1 MTRLQVPSTN
11 HRLLIRAICLAAGI
25 ALAPVPVRAQWPVID
40 VSNLVQN
47 TMTAARALEE
57 IDNQVT
63 QIQQTVQMLRYAAR
77 NLTAL
82 PSSIAEQLD
91 ESVSQITSLMNQ
103 AQGILYSVQDVQSQ
117 FQRYYPG
124 LIGPSASDAQ
134 LIADAETR
142 WQYSLTAFQHSME
155 VQSEIV
161 QNLSADQA
169 QVDALV
175 GQSQGAAGILQAT
188 QASNQLLALQSKQLA
203 ATQALLASQARAQV
217 IEQARQAEA
226 GEQAREQY
234 QRFIGAAPGVYAPV
248 PVTMFH

>member
-11 HRLLIRAICLAAGI
+11 HRRLVRAICLTACI
-25 ALAPVPVRAQWPVID
+25 ALAPLPGQAQWPVID

-47 TMTAARALEE
+47 TMTAARALQE

-63 QIQQTVQMLRYAAR
+63 QIQQSVQMLRYAAR
-77 NLTAL
+77 NLTSL

-91 ESVSQITSLMNQ
+91 ESVSQITGLMNQ
-103 AQGILYSVQDVQSQ
+103 AQGILYSVQNVQSQ

-124 LIGPSASDAQ
+124 LVGPSSTDAQ

-142 WQYSLTAFQHSME
+142 WQYSLSAFQHSME

-169 QVDALV
+169 QVDVLV

-188 QASNQLLALQSKQLA
+188 QAGNQLLALQSKQLA
-203 ATQALLASQARAQV
+203 ATQALLASQGRVQA

-226 GEQAREQY
+226 EEQAREQY
-234 QRFIGAAPGVYAPV
+234 QRFIGAAPVAYMPV

>member
-1 MTRLQVPSTN
+1 MTRLRIPSTN
-11 HRLLIRAICLAAGI
+11 HGRLIQIICLAACI
-25 ALAPVPVRAQWPVID
+25 ALAPLPGQAQWPVID

-47 TMTAARALEE
+47 TVTAARALQE

-91 ESVSQITSLMNQ
+91 ESVSQIISLMNQ
-103 AQGILYSVQDVQSQ
+103 AQGILYSVQNVQSQ

-142 WQYSLTAFQHSME
+142 WQYSLSAFQHSME

-161 QNLSADQA
+161 QNLSVDQV

-175 GQSQGAAGILQAT
+175 GQSQGAVGILQTT
-188 QASNQLLALQSKQLA
+188 QAGNQLLALQSKQLA
-203 ATQALLASQARAQV
+203 ATQALLASQGRIQA

-226 GEQAREQY
+226 EEQAREQY
-234 QRFIGAAPGVYAPV
+234 QRFIGAAPGAYTPV
-248 PVTMFH
+248 PLTMFH